1 MNESEFSQA
10 ANDIAVFL
18 GAPAP
23 TATKI
28 LAWIPKVERIP
39 SEAIGYIVEK
49 ITDESDRMPAN
60 LPKAFREKFRLWQ
73 MENPEKTAQIVQ
85 KGCQDCELGIL
96 FLEREGKTAA
106 VFCQCYD
113 GDTGAIGRTTLAWMQ
128 RQGWRSTKA
137 DKLGPDYV
145 DKSALR
151 AQMAQARQDE
161 RKPHPDRYDGYEDQ
175 YAEGW
180 Q

>member
-18 GAPAP
+18 GASAP

-28 LAWIPKVERIP
+28 IAWMPKVERIP

-49 ITDESDRMPAN
+49 ITDEADRMPAN
-60 LPKAFREKFRLWQ
+60 LPKAFRDKFRLWQ

-85 KGCQDCELGIL
+85 KGCPDCELGIL

-145 DKSALR
+145 DKSAIR

-161 RKPHPDRYDGYEDQ
+161 RRPDPARYDGYEDQ

-180 Q
+180 T

>member
-18 GAPAP
+18 GASAP

-28 LAWIPKVERIP
+28 LAWMPKVERIP

-49 ITDESDRMPAN
+49 ITDEADRMPAN

-85 KGCQDCELGIL
+85 KGCPDCELGIL

-151 AQMAQARQDE
+151 AQMNRARQDE
-161 RKPHPDRYDGYEDQ
+161 RHPDPARYDSYEDQ

-180 Q
+180 

>member
-18 GAPAP
+18 GASAP

-28 LAWIPKVERIP
+28 LAWMPKVERIP

-49 ITDESDRMPAN
+49 ITDEADRMPSN

-85 KGCQDCELGIL
+85 QGCQDCELGIL

-106 VFCQCYD
+106 IFCQCYE

-137 DKLGPDYV
+137 DKLGPEYV
-145 DKSALR
+145 EKSQLK
-151 AQMAQARQDE
+151 AQMAQARRD
-161 RKPHPDRYDGYEDQ
+161 DRYPDPARYDSYEDQ

-180 Q
+180 

>member
-18 GAPAP
+18 GASAP

-28 LAWIPKVERIP
+28 LAWMPKVERIP

-85 KGCQDCELGIL
+85 QGCPDCELGIL

-137 DKLGPDYV
+137 DKLGTEYG
-145 DKSALR
+145 DKAAIK

-161 RKPHPDRYDGYEDQ
+161 RRTDPERYDGYEDQ
-175 YAEGW
+175 FAEGW
-180 Q
+180 

>member
-18 GAPAP
+18 GASAP

-28 LAWIPKVERIP
+28 IAWMPKVERIP

-49 ITDESDRMPAN
+49 ITDEADRMPAN
-60 LPKAFREKFRLWQ
+60 LPKAFRDKFRLWQ
-73 MENPEKTAQIVQ
+73 MENPEKTAQIIQ
-85 KGCQDCELGIL
+85 KGCPDCELGIL

-137 DKLGPDYV
+137 DKLGPEYV
-145 DKSALR
+145 EKSALK
-151 AQMAQARQDE
+151 AQMAQARRDD
-161 RKPHPDRYDGYEDQ
+161 RHPDPARYDSYEDQ
-175 YAEGW
+175 CAEGW
-180 Q
+180 

>member
-1 MNESEFSQA
+1 MTEQELTQA
-10 ANDIAVFL
+10 SNQIAEFL
-18 GAPAP
+18 GSAAP

-28 LAWIPKVERIP
+28 FAWMPKVERIP

-85 KGCQDCELGIL
+85 KGCPDCELGIL

-106 VFCQCYD
+106 VFCQCYE
-113 GDTGAIGRTTLAWMQ
+113 GDTGSIGRTTLAHMQ
-128 RQGWRSTKA
+128 RHGWLSTKA
-137 DKLGPDYV
+137 DKLGPEYV
-145 DKSALR
+145 DKSAIR
-151 AQMAQARQDE
+151 AQMAQARRDE
-161 RKPHPDRYDGYEDQ
+161 RKSHPDRYDSYEDD

>member
-18 GAPAP
+18 GASAP

-28 LAWIPKVERIP
+28 LAWMPKVERIP

-49 ITDESDRMPAN
+49 ITDEADRMPAN

-85 KGCQDCELGIL
+85 NGCPDCELGIL
-96 FLEREGKTAA
+96 FLEREGKTSA

-113 GDTGAIGRTTLAWMQ
+113 GDTGAIGRTTLAYMQ

-151 AQMAQARQDE
+151 AQMAQARRDD
-161 RKPHPDRYDGYEDQ
+161 RHPDPARYDGYEDQ

-180 Q
+180 

>member
-18 GAPAP
+18 GASAP

-28 LAWIPKVERIP
+28 LAWMPKVERIP

-49 ITDESDRMPAN
+49 ITDEADRMPSN

-73 MENPEKTAQIVQ
+73 MENPEKTATIVQ
-85 KGCQDCELGIL
+85 RGCSDCELGIL

-106 VFCQCYD
+106 IFCQCYE
-113 GDTGAIGRTTLAWMQ
+113 GETGAIGRTTLAWMQ
-128 RQGWRSTKA
+128 RNGWRSTKA

-145 DKSALR
+145 DKTALR
-151 AQMAQARQDE
+151 AQMAQARRDN
-161 RKPHPDRYDGYEDQ
+161 RHPDPARYDSYEDD

-180 Q
+180 T

>member
-18 GAPAP
+18 GASAP

-28 LAWIPKVERIP
+28 LAWMPKVERIP

-49 ITDESDRMPAN
+49 ITDEADRMPAN
-60 LPKAFREKFRLWQ
+60 LPKVFREKFRLWQ

-85 KGCQDCELGIL
+85 RGCSDCEMGIL
-96 FLEREGKTAA
+96 FLERDKQTACI
-106 VFCQCYD
+106 FCQCYE
-113 GDTGAIGRTTLAWMQ
+113 GDAGAVGRSTLAYME

-137 DKLGPDYV
+137 DKLGPEYG
-145 DKSALR
+145 DKAAIK
-151 AQMAQARQDE
+151 AQMAQARRDD
-161 RKPHPDRYDGYEDQ
+161 RHPDPARYDGYEDQ

-180 Q
+180 

>member
-18 GAPAP
+18 GASAP

-28 LAWIPKVERIP
+28 LAWMPKVERIP

-49 ITDESDRMPAN
+49 ITDEADRMPAN

-85 KGCQDCELGIL
+85 RGCSDCEMGIL
-96 FLEREGKTAA
+96 FLERDKQTAA
-106 VFCQCYD
+106 IFCQCYD
-113 GDTGAIGRTTLAWMQ
+113 GDTGAVGRSTLAYME

-137 DKLGPDYV
+137 DKLGPEYV
-145 DKSALR
+145 EKAELR
-151 AQMAQARQDE
+151 GQMNRARQDE
-161 RKPHPDRYDGYEDQ
+161 RHPDPARYDGYEDQ

-180 Q
+180 

>member
-18 GAPAP
+18 GASAP

-28 LAWIPKVERIP
+28 LAWMPKVERIP

-85 KGCQDCELGIL
+85 RGCPDCELGIL

-113 GDTGAIGRTTLAWMQ
+113 GDAGAIGRTTLAWMQ

-151 AQMAQARQDE
+151 AQMAQARRDE
-161 RKPHPDRYDGYEDQ
+161 RKPHPDRYDSYEDQ

-180 Q
+180 T

>member
-18 GAPAP
+18 GASAP

-28 LAWIPKVERIP
+28 LAWMPKVERIP

-85 KGCQDCELGIL
+85 KGCPDCELGIL

-137 DKLGPDYV
+137 DKLGPEYG
-145 DKSALR
+145 DKAAIK

-161 RKPHPDRYDGYEDQ
+161 RRPDPARYDGYEDQ

>member
-18 GAPAP
+18 GASAL

-28 LAWIPKVERIP
+28 LAWMPKVERIP

-85 KGCQDCELGIL
+85 KGCPDCELGVL

-137 DKLGPDYV
+137 DKLGPEYG
-145 DKSALR
+145 DKAAIK

-161 RKPHPDRYDGYEDQ
+161 RRPDTARYDGYEDQ